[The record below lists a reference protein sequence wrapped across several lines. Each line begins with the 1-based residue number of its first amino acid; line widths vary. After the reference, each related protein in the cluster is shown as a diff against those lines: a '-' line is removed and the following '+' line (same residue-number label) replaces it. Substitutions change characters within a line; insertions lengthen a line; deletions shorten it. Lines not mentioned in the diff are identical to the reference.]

1 MTKHSGTQKYKVNI
15 NRYKGRNYSNTI
27 VGEFNIPLTSM
38 EKSYRQ
44 KTNKETV
51 VLTLDQLDLLYTLL
65 ACDMSAIV
73 W

>member
-44 KTNKETV
+44 KTSMTNEPMKK
-51 VLTLDQLDLLYTLL
+51 
-65 ACDMSAIV
+65 AKGKF
-73 W
+73 